1 MLASKRVLVAG
12 LGVTGT
18 AVVSALEGL
27 PEQARPAQVTS
38 LDTANPQATYSQAD
52 RVPLNEIDLVVVSP
66 GWAPTSALL
75 VAAADH
81 GIEIISEIELA
92 WRLRVPTS
100 KTGSPAPWLG
110 LTGTNGKT
118 TTVQMLVAML
128 EADGKRTAAVGNVG
142 LPAITAALDPELDV
156 LALELSS
163 FQLHFTS
170 TMSLRGAAVLNLAPD
185 HLDWHGSFENYRA
198 DKAQIFERAQ
208 IACVYNV
215 QDPATMTMVADA
227 DVCDGARA
235 VGFTLGAPERGQLGL
250 IEDVLVD
257 RAFHLPIDTPGRHNQ
272 AAEIGTLADLAHL
285 AGPTGHPAPHT
296 VANALA
302 AAALA
307 RSVGVTARA
316 VQAGLRTFTADGH
329 RMTAVGSLEVAGGTV
344 SFFDDSKATNPHAAK
359 AALGAFADA
368 TVVWIAG
375 GVAKGL
381 DLNDLVS
388 QVHRKL
394 RAVVVIGEDQQ
405 DILHAL
411 AQHGPAIPVT
421 TISPGDTGSIM
432 DRAVAAAVQQARAG
446 DTVLLAPACASMDQ
460 FVSYAD
466 RGDRFALSV
475 RAHLDQAEQVQ

>member
-12 LGVTGT
+12 LGVTGK
-18 AVVSALEGL
+18 AVVAALEGL
-27 PEQARPAQVTS
+27 PETVKPALVTT
-38 LDTANPQATYSQAD
+38 LD
-52 RVPLNEIDLVVVSP
+52 RVNPRATFAHTDQVPLADIDLIVVSP
-66 GWAPTSALL
+66 GWAPSSDLL
-75 VAAADH
+75 VGASDQ

-92 WRLRVPTS
+92 WRLRV
-100 KTGSPAPWLG
+100 KTTATGEPAPWLG

-128 EADGKRTAAVGNVG
+128 SASGKHTVAVGNVG
-142 LPAITAALDPELDV
+142 TPAITAALDPTLDV

-170 TMSLRGAAVLNLAPD
+170 TMSLHAGAVLNLAPD
-185 HLDWHGSFENYRA
+185 HLDWHGSFKNYA
-198 DKAQIFERAQ
+198 DDKAKIFARAQ
-208 IACVYNV
+208 VACVYNV
-215 QDPATMTMVADA
+215 QDSATMKMVAEA
-227 DVCDGARA
+227 DVQDGARA
-235 VGFTLGAPERGQLGL
+235 IGFTLGAPERGQLGL

-257 RAFHLPIDTPGRHNQ
+257 RAFHLPVDTPGRHTQ

-285 AGPTGHPAPHT
+285 AGPSGHPAPHT

-307 RSVGVTARA
+307 RSVGVSARA
-316 VQAGLRTFTADGH
+316 VQTGLRGFTPDGH
-329 RMTAVGSLEVAGGTV
+329 RMTAIGSLEVSGGAV
-344 SFFDDSKATNPHAAK
+344 AFFDDSKATNPHAAA
-359 AALGAFADA
+359 AALTSFADG

-375 GVAKGL
+375 GDAKGL
-381 DLNDLVS
+381 DLTELVAG
-388 QVHRKL
+388 VHQKL
-394 RAVVVIGEDQQ
+394 RGVVVIGEDQQ

-421 TISPGDTGSIM
+421 AIAPGDTGGIM
-432 DRAVAAAVQQARAG
+432 DRAVAAAVELARSG

-466 RGDRFALSV
+466 RGDRFTASV
-475 RAHLDQAEQVQ
+475 VAHLRDVGQAP